1 MDHNLFG
8 PEWYAFLPY
17 HYCQP
22 SRRVVKRENVPA
34 GFLNTAGAI
43 AALSLWATVLR

>member
-1 MDHNLFG
+1 MNNRLFG

-22 SRRVVKRENVPA
+22 SRRVVGRRTFPMA
-34 GFLNTAGAI
+34 QSTSTTRWS
-43 AALSLWATVLR
+43 AATSFAA